1 MRQCNKIADRRNRV
15 HVAYIETFLKHS
27 SRIALLCLAV
37 HALPVAAAAE
47 PDFREV
53 ASEKIWS
60 ENLRPGF
67 FQDRPINDSSAEAV
81 LELKAPYRA
90 EDATVVPIS
99 IHTKTDQSDERY
111 IRRIHVFIDK
121 NPVPLVGIFELT
133 PASGRADLAMRVRV
147 DDFSFIRA
155 IAETSSGELF
165 MVKSF
170 VRASGACSA
179 PPPKSIGDS
188 IANIG
193 AMRIRTVGEL
203 EFNKPALVQLMIKH
217 PNITGLQ
224 PMTIGSRVRPPAHF
238 VKELRVDYEGTEVLR
253 AQLTF
258 SVSMDPSFRFFF
270 LPRAAGTMTVEAV
283 DTQNNHWT
291 ATQQFPVPS

>member
-1 MRQCNKIADRRNRV
+1 MPYVRHRSSPRAAV
-15 HVAYIETFLKHS
+15 LLLLVLGLPAPAAVAE
-27 SRIALLCLAV
+27 V
-37 HALPVAAAAE
+37 
-47 PDFREV
+47 DFREA
-53 ASEKIWS
+53 ASDKVWN

-67 FQDRPINDSSAEAV
+67 FQDRQIDEATAGAL

-99 IHTKTDQSDERY
+99 ILTRTGQSEERF

-121 NPVPLVGIFELT
+121 NPVPLVGIFEFT

-147 DDFSFIRA
+147 DDFSFVRA
-155 IAETSSGELF
+155 VAETNSGELY

-170 VRASGACSA
+170 VRATGACSA
-179 PPPKSIGDS
+179 PPPKSIGES

-203 EFNKPALVQLMIKH
+203 EFNKPNLVQLMIKH

-224 PMTIGSRVRPPAHF
+224 PMTISSRVRPPAHF
-238 VKELRVDYEGTEVLR
+238 VREIRVSYEGTEVMH

-258 SVSMDPSFRFFF
+258 SISMDPSLRFFF
-270 LPRAAGTMTVEAV
+270 VPESAGVMTVEAF
-283 DTQNNHWT
+283 DTQDNHWT
-291 ATQQFPVPS
+291 ATQAISRS

>member
-1 MRQCNKIADRRNRV
+1 MPGPATLMRL
-15 HVAYIETFLKHS
+15 TFL
-27 SRIALLCLAV
+27 ALLSLAGV
-37 HALPVAAAAE
+37 PALPAAAAVGE
-47 PDFREV
+47 ADFREV
-53 ASEKIWS
+53 ASDKVWN

-67 FQDRPINDSSAEAV
+67 FQDRPINDTSADAV

-99 IHTKTDQSDERY
+99 IHTKTDQSDDRY

-155 IAETSSGELF
+155 IAETNSGELY

-179 PPPKSIGDS
+179 PPPKSIEDS

-203 EFNKPALVQLMIKH
+203 ELNKPNLVQLMIKH

-238 VKELRVDYEGTEVLR
+238 VRELVVNYDGTEVLR

-258 SVSMDPSFRFFF
+258 SISMDPSFRFFF
-270 LPRAAGTMTVEAV
+270 LPRGAGTMTVEAV

-291 ATQQFPVPS
+291 ATQQIPVPS